1 MADAKRMWFELSPT
15 LGESK
20 SHFLRFCRQIERLVN
35 VHDGR
40 ITSED
45 LRRLRAQTALRPVR
59 PQGIAEIKLHV
70 VENVILDL
78 IAQGWLIRTDSKSVK
93 IHAPLLR
100 HDSPLDEKERI
111 RRAHLLER
119 DAQLGKRPVI
129 EFVKNMET
137 SRLTERGWHSIFSV
151 MRDGPSLST
160 ALAKVAALSDR
171 EARADALEGIISPYI
186 QIVEG
191 DAVCRHTS
199 LRLRDIWRYFRL
211 TWVNNYKSVP
221 GRSIMVLI
229 RDAAYRHH
237 PVVGIAALGSSV
249 VQQKVRD
256 EHIGW
261 DASTF
266 VQKFR
271 RQPSAQVVIRL
282 HRALSNLIDGVYI
295 DDLLDDS
302 NLELERI
309 HLSRPTHS
317 IIERLRRESKSARE
331 MHQLSP
337 HASVHK
343 SDAAED
349 GDNVQWEERA
359 HTQLFRSKR
368 CLHLATL
375 LSIRKIFQEHNFT
388 TGRRKPYLEA
398 LESDQVRVAIGQLVR
413 LIKSEHVGIDML
425 DITVCGA
432 IAPYNAILGGKLV
445 CMLLCS
451 PEIVRYYA
459 TKYCR
464 RPSIIASSMK
474 GGPVRRPHRLVLLC
488 TTSLYG
494 VGSSQYNRIKVPA
507 KVLGGSASEVLEYK
521 KLGCSV
527 GFGSFHF
534 SEQTLQWIKFLLGR
548 KGNRKVNSIFG
559 EGVNPL
565 MRKIREALD
574 FVGLPGDEIL
584 WHGNKR
590 VIYAV
595 PLAANYRE
603 VLLGFERQATYLVP
617 QTEPK
622 LRTSLLANYW
632 RRRWLAS
639 RITSTGVL
647 ARVSEHTLAHPICHG
662 ARVSPSI
669 PIFENGLLWDME
681 ETYQA

>member
-1 MADAKRMWFELSPT
+1 MSDTKRTWFEINPD
-15 LGESK
+15 LGES
-20 SHFLRFCRQIERLVN
+20 SSQFLRFCRQAERLVTA
-35 VHDGR
+35 HIGG
-40 ITSED
+40 ITGED
-45 LRRLRAQTALRPVR
+45 LRRLRAQVALKPVR

-70 VENVILDL
+70 AENVVLDL
-78 IAQGWLIRTDSKSVK
+78 IAQGWLIRTGPKAIQV
-93 IHAPLLR
+93 HAPLLR
-100 HDSPLDEKERI
+100 NDSPSDEKERI

-119 DAQLGKRPVI
+119 DSQLGKRSVI
-129 EFVKNMET
+129 EFVKSMET
-137 SRLTERGWHSIFSV
+137 SRLTGCGWHSIFSV

-160 ALAKVAALSDR
+160 ALSKVASISDR
-171 EARADALEGIISPYI
+171 DVRTDALKEVISPYI

-191 DAVCRHTS
+191 DAVCEHTG

-229 RDAAYRHH
+229 RDGAYRNH
-237 PVVGIAALGSSV
+237 PVIGIAALGSSV

-266 VQKFR
+266 VKKFS
-271 RQPSAQVVIRL
+271 QNPSAQVVIRL
-282 HRALSNLIDGVYI
+282 HRALSNLIDGVFI
-295 DDLLDDS
+295 NDLLDDHE
-302 NLELERI
+302 LELERI

-317 IIERLRRESKSARE
+317 IIERLRREAKSARE
-331 MHQLSP
+331 MHELSP
-337 HASVHK
+337 HVSIHK
-343 SDAAED
+343 SDASEED
-349 GDNVQWEERA
+349 NGGQWEERA
-359 HTQLFRSKR
+359 RTQLFRSKR

-375 LSIRKIFQEHNFT
+375 LSIRKIFQEHNFI
-388 TGRRKPYLEA
+388 TGRKRPYVEA
-398 LESDQVRVAIGQLVR
+398 LESDQVRAAIGQLVR
-413 LIKSEHVGIDML
+413 LIKAEHVGIDML

-432 IAPYNAILGGKLV
+432 VAPYNTILGGKLV

-451 PEIVRYYA
+451 PEIVHYYS
-459 TKYCR
+459 TKYSKQ
-464 RPSIIASSMK
+464 PSIIASSMK

-507 KVLGGSASEVLEYK
+507 KALGGDTADILEYK

-590 VIYAV
+590 VVYAV
-595 PLAANYRE
+595 PLAENYQE
-603 VLLGFERQATYLVP
+603 VLLGFERQAAYFVP
-617 QTEPK
+617 QSEPK
-622 LRTSLLANYW
+622 LRTSLLAAYW

-639 RITSTGVL
+639 RITTAGVL
-647 ARVSEHTLAHPICHG
+647 ERVAEHSLARPIRHG

-669 PIFENGLLWDME
+669 PIFENGLLWEVE
-681 ETYQA
+681 ENQV